1 MMECAKSLEVL
12 SDFHAGTLDESEAVQ
27 VHAHLAKCPPCM
39 NVFQDLDLIVSA
51 ASDLRGAESISFPDE
66 NALWQRLRLAKHAV
80 H

>member
-1 MMECAKSLEVL
+1 ML

-27 VHAHLAKCPPCM
+27 GDAHLPECLPCM
-39 NVFQDLDLIVSA
+39 NVFQDLDLIVRV

-66 NALWQRLRLAKHAV
+66 NALWQRMCLAKHAV